1 MCSSSPFPGPTLSV
15 ESLPHP
21 PVPPCKQEPAYSP
34 PLLFST
40 HPRDSGTKTFASPSS
55 GSVKGMRM
63 NLGPSEL
70 GSRSEGTGSTGE
82 KLRLVAELEVRRGV
96 WCQSGAECTLTA
108 RDGWSSP
115 WSFHGL
121 PALAS
126 WPAYTP
132 AAWMSLCP
140 WVETGPSGSMT
151 SMVGKSVFLQGLHQI
166 LFHQPHDI
174 DFPANDVSQSVP
186 AQSPRLLVRAHKTK
200 SEIHVQF
207 PPTPCP
213 EVWGGLPSLSQDPRA
228 VPACD
233 SEGHICIWVKWG

>member
-1 MCSSSPFPGPTLSV
+1 MTLPACLLKQVVTGTGVLIFPLPGPAPLSGVPTPPPGATLQ
-15 ESLPHP
+15 
-21 PVPPCKQEPAYSP
+21 QEPAYSP

-70 GSRSEGTGSTGE
+70 GSRSEGRGNTGE

-126 WPAYTP
+126 
-132 AAWMSLCP
+132 
-140 WVETGPSGSMT
+140 
-151 SMVGKSVFLQGLHQI
+151 
-166 LFHQPHDI
+166 
-174 DFPANDVSQSVP
+174 
-186 AQSPRLLVRAHKTK
+186 
-200 SEIHVQF
+200 
-207 PPTPCP
+207 
-213 EVWGGLPSLSQDPRA
+213 
-228 VPACD
+228 
-233 SEGHICIWVKWG
+233 